1 MNLVSDYDVEDYEDD
16 GELLNALADL
26 LQEKEKVTEMNWSFD
41 VFHVNQ
47 LECLINNSSWS
58 QKEKVPWQC
67 IC

>member
-26 LQEKEKVTEMNWSFD
+26 LQEKEKVTKMNWSFN

-47 LECLINNSSWS
+47 LKC
-58 QKEKVPWQC
+58 
-67 IC
+67 

>member
-26 LQEKEKVTEMNWSFD
+26 LQEKEKVTEMKWSFD

-47 LECLINNSSWS
+47 LEC
-58 QKEKVPWQC
+58 
-67 IC
+67 